1 MSKHPEKFGT
11 GIPEG
16 IIAPEAG
23 NNGVTGG
30 ALIPMLTLGVPGDS
44 VAAIMI
50 GALTVQGLQPGPML
64 FKENAVLVYTIFAGA
79 FIANC
84 CMAILG
90 LSCVRLFI
98 KVLSVPKNVLIPVI
112 MTLCVVGSYAM
123 ANSIFDVWLMLI
135 FGIIGYFLNKLD
147 VSASPA
153 ILGLILGTMAES
165 HFKRALLMSMV
176 IMVHSFHPA

>member
-1 MSKHPEKFGT
+1 
-11 GIPEG
+11 
-16 IIAPEAG
+16 
-23 NNGVTGG
+23 
-30 ALIPMLTLGVPGDS
+30 
-44 VAAIMI
+44 
-50 GALTVQGLQPGPML
+50 
-64 FKENAVLVYTIFAGA
+64 
-79 FIANC
+79 
-84 CMAILG
+84 MAILG

-165 HFKRALLMSMV
+165 HFKRALLMSNGNYGTFFSSSITIV
-176 IMVHSFHPA
+176 FAVLICISLSVPFIQRRSKKVKG